1 MWKRESL
8 MHSTFVIGCK
18 FLAAR
23 PVVYECVRSIK
34 KVYGDSA
41 EIIVID
47 SDSEDKSYFSVL
59 RDLGVVV
66 DDAVNHHYTSGAI
79 WCAFEKYI
87 RDSYCFLHDSMTVG
101 GKIDDYV
108 KNDITSLRYFNSG
121 KFLREYGGG
130 LYPGEFGFDSVEQF
144 EWVNEQFL
152 LHTSYSIYSI
162 PERFTGLYGSTSVCK
177 RETLEK
183 LYKEGFSK
191 VLPTNKI
198 QDQGMERAWGIALA
212 LEGYD
217 IKTHTIGGD
226 CNRNPDTSIIKKVH
240 FSGTVLNRE

>member
-1 MWKRESL
+1 

-121 KFLREYGGG
+121 KFFREYGGG

-162 PERFTGLYGSTSVCK
+162 PLPSSTPPAQQGGRGRASPY
-177 RETLEK
+177 R
-183 LYKEGFSK
+183 
-191 VLPTNKI
+191 PPPARPR
-198 QDQGMERAWGIALA
+198 QDPAGGGCFAAGGALQ
-212 LEGYD
+212 
-217 IKTHTIGGD
+217 
-226 CNRNPDTSIIKKVH
+226 
-240 FSGTVLNRE
+240 